1 MTGPPPPPPLSPP
14 PRGFVDDDNGPPP
27 AEEKF
32 LTMRSR
38 LLHPKSF
45 VDKVVVTTGETSSLN
60 LARTTTTT
68 TTLKTTSTGETHV
81 THNLEFTRDGSR
93 LLSTTAGD
101 DVLRVYEVPAK
112 MIMMS
117 SDGAEDGDGDELLK
131 CALKMKL
138 PKSHYDACWYPA
150 AQGNGRETLLTRGAA
165 NVSGGKLVNVS
176 HSSDYYDYGV
186 CILSSSS

>member
-1 MTGPPPPPPLSPP
+1 MTGPPPPPLSPP
-14 PRGFVDDDNGPPP
+14 PRKRCVDDDNGPPP

-45 VDKVVVTTGETSSLN
+45 VDKVVVTTEGETSSLK
-60 LARTTTTT
+60 LARTT
-68 TTLKTTSTGETHV
+68 TTLKTTLKTTSTAETHV

-117 SDGAEDGDGDELLK
+117 SDGDEDGELLK

-138 PKSHYDACWYPA
+138 PK
-150 AQGNGRETLLTRGAA
+150 
-165 NVSGGKLVNVS
+165 
-176 HSSDYYDYGV
+176 
-186 CILSSSS
+186 

>member
-1 MTGPPPPPPLSPP
+1 MTGPPPPPLSPP
-14 PRGFVDDDNGPPP
+14 PRGCVDDDNGPPP

-45 VDKVVVTTGETSSLN
+45 VDKVVVTTEGETSSLK
-60 LARTTTTT
+60 LARTT
-68 TTLKTTSTGETHV
+68 TTLKTTLKTTSTAETHV

-117 SDGAEDGDGDELLK
+117 SDGDEDGELLK

-150 AQGNGRETLLTRGAA
+150 AQGNVRETLLTLCAA
-165 NVSGGKLVNVS
+165 KDSGMKLFNVSP
-176 HSSDYYDYGV
+176 SSDDDDDGV
-186 CILSSSS
+186 SIL